1 MNSSSSRHGVYG
13 TPPLALAT
21 VTSGARIFGPF
32 LPGAEDLADLEEGA
46 LSQLVMLAP
55 AGVLERRY
63 ALAQGLR
70 AIEPG
75 GQFTVMALK
84 DKGGS
89 RLRKELEAFGC
100 PVIETSKAHHRI
112 CGVTRPASLVGIPEA
127 IAAGAPRRSETL
139 GLFTQPG
146 IFSWDRPDPGTAL
159 LLEHLPVFSGKGA
172 DLGSGLGVLALA
184 VLKSPKVTGLTLID
198 LDYRAVR
205 AAQRNVPDGR
215 AEILWADVRIA
226 ELKDLDFVVM
236 NPPFHDGGAEDR
248 SLGQTFIRKAAEA
261 LRKGGTCWLVANRHL
276 PYEAVLAPLFAK
288 VTLQAETGAFKVYE
302 ARK

>member
-21 VTSGARIFGPF
+21 VPADARIFGPF
-32 LPGAEDLADLEEGA
+32 LPGSEDLAELQDGA
-46 LSQLVMLAP
+46 LSTLVVLAP

-63 ALAQGLR
+63 ALAQALR
-70 AIEPG
+70 VLEPG
-75 GQFTVMALK
+75 GQLTVMALK

-100 PVIETSKAHHRI
+100 VVIETSKAHHRI
-112 CGVTRPASLVGIPEA
+112 CGVTRPAKVEGVSAA
-127 IAAGAPRRSETL
+127 IAAGDPRRSETL
-139 GLFTQPG
+139 NLYTQPG
-146 IFSWDRPDPGTAL
+146 IFSWDRPDPGSAL
-159 LLEHLPVFSGKGA
+159 LMEHLPALSGRGA
-172 DLGSGLGVLALA
+172 DLGAGLGVLALA
-184 VLKSPKVTGLTLID
+184 VLASPKVTSLTLID

-205 AAQRNVPDGR
+205 AAQRNVADGR
-215 AEILWADVRIA
+215 AEILWADVRTT
-226 ELKDLDFVVM
+226 ELTNLDFVVM

-276 PYEAVLAPLFAK
+276 PYEAVMAPLFAK
-288 VTLQAETGAFKVYE
+288 VTLQAETKAFKVYE